1 MGSPKHQ
8 NKITAA
14 TKDTSNRRFH
24 PYQKP
29 GGNQQGKQV
38 RDFLLQY
45 EATVEGFHVTSHQA
59 NFASRHTRDRHV
71 GFHSHSA
78 ALEKQQ
84 NVPELLI

>member
-8 NKITAA
+8 NKVTATA
-14 TKDTSNRRFH
+14 KGTNNQRFH

-45 EATVEGFHVTSHQA
+45 AATGTAQYSEGS
-59 NFASRHTRDRHV
+59 
-71 GFHSHSA
+71 
-78 ALEKQQ
+78 
-84 NVPELLI
+84 